1 MQAHPDDPPDL
12 HRVERAGQERGKLHD
27 MNTQTAR
34 ADEARINL
42 ARAHAAQHRIGEAEA
57 VYRDILKTAPD
68 TPEALNFVAM
78 CGLSRGDFAA
88 AQRELEHAARLE
100 PTEPEIWKNV
110 GIVHLAQ
117 HHGDDALDA
126 FDRALGLEPMHFAAR
141 LHRGAALEQLGRLDD
156 ATTSYFGALAAA
168 QSRGKWRNDMTTPP
182 GLRPVVRHAVV
193 FVETHRQRIFMEL
206 LQPLRDRY
214 GAASL
219 VRVEQ
224 GLEIYLGVRP
234 ANYPD
239 PRQYCK
245 FFYVPGLRTTP
256 YYERE
261 LFPWHAE
268 LEKHTDAIRAELRG
282 VLEQPAG
289 VEPFL
294 GTNDNTLPKVQSL
307 LAGTRGH
314 AEWNSFFFH
323 RHGEVFEQNASR
335 CPRTTAIL
343 ATLPLVH
350 IRGHAPEVLFSI
362 LTPGSHILKHHGV
375 TNARLVTHLPLIIP
389 EDCAIS
395 VGGVEHAWQQGR
407 CVTFDDTFEHEAWNR
422 SDKLRAVMILDSW
435 HPDLTEAERAAIA
448 LLIGAIGD
456 FNSAAK
462 VDAPPKD

>member
-1 MQAHPDDPPDL
+1 
-12 HRVERAGQERGKLHD
+12 
-27 MNTQTAR
+27 MNSNAAP

-42 ARAHAAQHRIGEAEA
+42 ARAHAAQHRIDEAEA

-68 TPEALNFVAM
+68 TPEALNFIGM
-78 CGLSRGDFAA
+78 CALSRGDFAA
-88 AQRELEHAARLE
+88 AQHGLEQAARLE

-110 GIVHLAQ
+110 GITHLAQ
-117 HHGDDALDA
+117 HQADDALDA

-141 LHRGAALEQLGRLDD
+141 LHRGAALEQLGRIDE
-156 ATTSYFGALAAA
+156 AAAAYFGAISAA
-168 QSRGKWRNDMTTPP
+168 QNRGKWRNDMTTPP
-182 GLRPVVRHAVV
+182 GLRPAVKHAIA
-193 FVETHRQRIFMEL
+193 FIDTHRKRIFMEL
-206 LQPLRDRY
+206 LQPLRDQY
-214 GAASL
+214 GATAL
-219 VRVEQ
+219 ARVEQ
-224 GLEIYLGVRP
+224 GLEIYLGDRP

-245 FFYVPGLRTTP
+245 FFYVPGLRATP

-268 LEKHTDAIRAELRG
+268 LEKHTDAIRAELLD
-282 VLEQPAG
+282 VLNEPVG

-294 GTNDNTLPKVQSL
+294 GTNDNQLLKEQNL

-323 RHGEVFEQNASR
+323 RHGELFEQNSRR
-335 CPRTTAIL
+335 CPRTTAVL
-343 ATLPLVH
+343 ATLPLVR

-375 TNARLVTHLPLIIP
+375 TNSRLVTHLPLIIP

-395 VGGVEHAWQQGR
+395 VGGVEHAWREGR

-435 HPDLTEAERAAIA
+435 HPDLSEAERDAIA
-448 LLIGAIGD
+448 LLVGGIGD
-456 FNSAAK
+456 FNRSAK
-462 VDAPPKD
+462 VDAPPAD